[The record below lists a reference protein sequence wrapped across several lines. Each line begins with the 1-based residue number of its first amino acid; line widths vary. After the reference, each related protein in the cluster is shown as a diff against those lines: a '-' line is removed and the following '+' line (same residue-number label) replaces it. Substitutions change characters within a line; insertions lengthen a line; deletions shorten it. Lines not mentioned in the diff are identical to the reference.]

1 MKKSVLVVAGE
12 ASGDTLGGAIITAWK
27 KQKSFDNKNCE
38 FWGYGGA
45 QMEKAG
51 VRTIRSVDELA
62 TIGFWE
68 GLKNYRRLKGY
79 AHDLAKMCKE
89 NGVKHAVLI
98 DYPGFNLYLA
108 SLLKME
114 QISVYLVVSP
124 QIWAWHYSRIHK
136 IRKYIDTVFCL
147 YRFETAIFD
156 QEGVKSHF
164 IGHPVVDKIK
174 EAKVKL
180 KSKVLKLNSKFK
192 GRMRVAILPGSRISE
207 IKRHLPFMLECA
219 RRFKSSNTDAEFFI
233 PTPTDTIDELVQSYE
248 LPEYVH
254 VYKGDSHLILQSTCA
269 AIACSGTVTL
279 ECSLF
284 NLPFLLIYQTS
295 FVTYHIAKRLI
306 QGDYIGLVNIIGKKA
321 ITKEFIQNEMKIEP
335 VLEELERLLVDKIY
349 RKQMLSNL
357 REVNKNVISK
367 SPAEKA
373 ASLLVK
379 YTK

>member
-12 ASGDTLGGAIITAWK
+12 ASGDTLGGAIIAAWK
-27 KQKSFDNKNCE
+27 KQKSFNKKNMD
-38 FWGYGGA
+38 FWGYGGP
-45 QMEKAG
+45 QMEKVG

-68 GLKNYRRLKGY
+68 GLKKYRKLKGY
-79 AHDLAKMCKE
+79 AHDLANMCKE
-89 NGVKHAVLI
+89 AGVKHAVLI

-108 SLLKME
+108 SLLKADNIE
-114 QISVYLVVSP
+114 VYLVVSP

-136 IRKYIDTVFCL
+136 IKKFVHSVLCL
-147 YRFETAIFD
+147 YKFETAIFEK
-156 QEGVKSHF
+156 EGVNSHF

-174 EAKVKL
+174 EAQIKL
-180 KSKVLKLNSKFK
+180 KSKANKLKTKYKN
-192 GRMRVAILPGSRISE
+192 RIRIAILPGSRISE

-219 RRFKSSNTDAEFFI
+219 RRFKSSHTDAEFFI
-233 PTPTDTIDELVQSYE
+233 PTPTDTIDDLVHTYE

-254 VYKGDSHLILQSTCA
+254 VYKADSHLILQSTSA

-306 QGDYIGLVNIIGKKA
+306 QGEYIGLVNIIGKKP
-321 ITKEFIQNEMKIEP
+321 ITKEFIQNDMKLEP
-335 VLEELERLLVDKIY
+335 VLEELDRLLTDKPY
-349 RKQMLSNL
+349 RKQMLANL

-367 SPAEKA
+367 NPAEKA
-373 ASLLVK
+373 AALLAK
-379 YTK
+379 FSK